1 MQKKQYDFNKR
12 IREKTEV
19 IFNRHLYCDIIDYH
33 GYDTIY
39 KEKFFEF
46 IINLFNQYIY
56 DCDFVFSK
64 SEIDFFFDLN
74 INCILREIIVT
85 CQKDVLYYK
94 KNLKN

>member
-46 IINLFNQYIY
+46 IINPVSYTHLTLPT
-56 DCDFVFSK
+56 S
-64 SEIDFFFDLN
+64 DL
-74 INCILREIIVT
+74 V
-85 CQKDVLYYK
+85 
-94 KNLKN
+94 